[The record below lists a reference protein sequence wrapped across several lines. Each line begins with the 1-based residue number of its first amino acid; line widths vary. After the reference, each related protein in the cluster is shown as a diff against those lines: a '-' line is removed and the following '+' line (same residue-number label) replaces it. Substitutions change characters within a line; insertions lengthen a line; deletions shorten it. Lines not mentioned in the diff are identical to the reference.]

1 MSELHDIDRRVAVL
15 EQIARDTAAG
25 LADIRSELRQMRTES
40 RTELQGLRTEF
51 RTELHEFRTELQGLR
66 TDIREQSRE
75 LHADFRWLLRF
86 TIGGFVGTWA
96 LLAHGLHWF

>member
-15 EQIARDTAAG
+15 EQIARDTATG
-25 LADIRSELRQMRTES
+25 LADIRSELRQMRT
-40 RTELQGLRTEF
+40 
-51 RTELHEFRTELQGLR
+51 EFRTELQGLR

-75 LHADFRWLLRF
+75 LRADFRWLLRF
-86 TIGGFVGTWA
+86 TIGGFVGMFA